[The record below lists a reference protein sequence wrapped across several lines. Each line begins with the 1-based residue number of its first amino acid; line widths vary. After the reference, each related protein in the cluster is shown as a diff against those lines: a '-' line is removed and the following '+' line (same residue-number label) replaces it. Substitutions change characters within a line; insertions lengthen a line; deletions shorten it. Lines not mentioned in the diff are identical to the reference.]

1 MNVDLA
7 TIQMHLDNFVT
18 TQEGWYKVLS
28 GVTEIFSGKNLD
40 KAGEAVK
47 DAVLPDAFGKL
58 SSK

>member
-7 TIQMHLDNFVT
+7 TIQMHLDNFVN

-28 GVTEIFSGKNLD
+28 GVTKIFSGDLATDAAKD
-40 KAGEAVK
+40 AVK
-47 DAVLPDAFGKL
+47 DAFSS

>member
-7 TIQMHLDNFVT
+7 TIQMHLDNFVN

-28 GVTEIFSGKNLD
+28 GVTDILSFGNLKD
-40 KAGEAVK
+40 AGEVVK
-47 DAVLPDAFGKL
+47 DAAVPDVLQN